1 MPVIPEFLASKKLPK
16 DVDLRKRIMEAEK
29 YVLEDDVLYRKIRD
43 GVTAPFI
50 EFEWHEELMQRMLDG
65 YDHLTPQNLA
75 SFH

>member
-1 MPVIPEFLASKKLPK
+1 
-16 DVDLRKRIMEAEK
+16 MEAEK

-65 YDHLTPQNLA
+65 YEHLTPQNLA